1 MRLKGQPAIVSLLIF
16 SFLLLFPN
24 AGAAAESVNPLIE
37 PYEITEYT
45 QTTDQIVNILLL
57 GIDLGMEGYWGSG
70 YKNKI
75 EDCHT
80 DAVMVVA
87 INLDQQRIDLI
98 SLPRDTVTYVPGV
111 RGIYKLNAAM
121 NCAQSLR
128 EGLENTKRAAERLLG
143 NIKIDYNFAVD
154 MQTMIALGDQIGG
167 ADVEL
172 EMRYQGSSG
181 KWYHKGLQHL
191 SGMGIMD
198 YVRARTNATVNY
210 TDIGR
215 TNRQRET
222 MLAIF
227 RKLRNDEAAV
237 LNLLDTAPAQ
247 YGHFV
252 TDIDASGMERL
263 ISLLPVIL
271 GVDAETVGSHVL
283 TGSYRSMLEWNFTFT
298 DQDNRLSVLQEVYGI
313 AAQPTPYVS
322 TQYAQWLR
330 DTGFSSVHY
339 ISVAREFMETVNGMD
354 GNALTDPQKE
364 AYGAFEAAYQSAVSA
379 FSTAADSLDSGDT
392 RTMESARKALRDTGD
407 ACAQAI
413 GYAGDLPWQNDREL
427 WYEDPYIN
435 EYQLDWR

>member
-1 MRLKGQPAIVSLLIF
+1 MCLKGQPAIIPVFMLSI
-16 SFLLLFPN
+16 LLLFPY
-24 AGAAAESVNPLIE
+24 ADAAAESANPLVT
-37 PYEITEYT
+37 PYEVTEYT
-45 QTTDQIVNILLL
+45 QTADQIVNILLL

-70 YKNKI
+70 YKNTI

-80 DAVMVVA
+80 DADMVVA
-87 INLDQQRIDLI
+87 INVDQKRIDLI

-121 NCAQSLR
+121 NCAPSLR
-128 EGLENTKRAAERLLG
+128 EGLENTKRAAEWLLG
-143 NIKIDYNFAVD
+143 NIKIDYYFAVD
-154 MQTMIALGDQIGG
+154 MQTMIALGDAIGG

-191 SGMGIMD
+191 NGVGIMD

-227 RKLRNDEAAV
+227 RKLRNDKAAV
-237 LNLLDTAPAQ
+237 LNLLDIAPTL
-247 YGHFV
+247 YEHFV
-252 TDIDASGMERL
+252 TDIDAAGTERL

-271 GVDAETVGSHVL
+271 GIDAETVGSYVL
-283 TGSYRSMLEWNFTFT
+283 TGSYRGMLEWNFTYT
-298 DQDNRLSVLQEVYGI
+298 DQDNRLSVLREVYGI
-313 AAQPTPYVS
+313 AAQPIPYVS
-322 TQYAQWLR
+322 TRYAQWLR
-330 DTGFSSVHY
+330 DSGFSSVH
-339 ISVAREFMETVNGMD
+339 SFFVAREFMEAVNGTD
-354 GNALTDPQKE
+354 GNALTDAQAE

-379 FSTAADSLDSGDT
+379 FSTAADTLDSGDT
-392 RTMESARKALRDTGD
+392 RAMVAARKALRDAGD

-413 GYAGDLPWQNDREL
+413 GYAGDLPWQNDSEL

>member
-1 MRLKGQPAIVSLLIF
+1 
-16 SFLLLFPN
+16 
-24 AGAAAESVNPLIE
+24 
-37 PYEITEYT
+37 
-45 QTTDQIVNILLL
+45 
-57 GIDLGMEGYWGSG
+57 
-70 YKNKI
+70 
-75 EDCHT
+75 
-80 DAVMVVA
+80 
-87 INLDQQRIDLI
+87 
-98 SLPRDTVTYVPGV
+98 
-111 RGIYKLNAAM
+111 
-121 NCAQSLR
+121 
-128 EGLENTKRAAERLLG
+128 RAAERLLG